1 MAARASICSMGI
13 PRRLREQTLVEPAI
27 NCPEDMQDLIETLVA
42 VDVIVAREVDVKVVK
57 TEFRLRLLNKLER
70 SLAAP
75 KNFACGLTGARPS
88 ASTRSESVVKL
99 LSSE

>member
-1 MAARASICSMGI
+1 MGI

-27 NCPEDMQDLIETLVA
+27 NCADFMQDCTETMVA
-42 VDVIVAREVDVKVVK
+42 VDVIVDKEVDVKVVK
-57 TEFRLRLLNKLER
+57 SAFRLRLTNKLER
-70 SLAAP
+70 ALAVP

-99 LSSE
+99 PSNE